1 MKQSEEE
8 AFTKASSSVVY
19 RLSGPGPGTVRRFT
33 HAGKGSKKSFRIV
46 FGCRFVRMCIRY
58 WACESRYPGAERE
71 HGVFAKN
78 RMEPYKPCEKVRN
91 GPLSSVLLFVKI
103 LKIDAPLVLSRD
115 GMGGMDIVIDEEVV
129 DRVALSVS

>member
-1 MKQSEEE
+1 
-8 AFTKASSSVVY
+8 
-19 RLSGPGPGTVRRFT
+19 
-33 HAGKGSKKSFRIV
+33 
-46 FGCRFVRMCIRY
+46 MCIRY
-58 WACESRYPGAERE
+58 WACESRYLGAERK

-91 GPLSSVLLFVKI
+91 GLLFSVLFVKI

>member
-1 MKQSEEE
+1 
-8 AFTKASSSVVY
+8 
-19 RLSGPGPGTVRRFT
+19 
-33 HAGKGSKKSFRIV
+33 
-46 FGCRFVRMCIRY
+46 MCIRY
-58 WACESRYPGAERE
+58 WACESRYLGAERK